1 MAHRPMSGRPYAA
14 TITLRCT
21 VAECA
26 CEHSTSALLYE
37 SKDKGQLLER
47 QFPRQCERCGHLSR
61 VHATVNIEKH
71 ELLERREKP
80 RGS

>member
-1 MAHRPMSGRPYAA
+1 MSGRPYAA

-21 VAECA
+21 FAGCT
-26 CEHSTSALLYE
+26 CEQTTSALLYE

-47 QFPRQCERCGHLSR
+47 QFPQQCEQCGHLSR
-61 VHATVNIEKH
+61 VHATVNVEKG

-80 RGS
+80 REK